1 LGAPR
6 HRAAMLLRAA
16 GVPAAA
22 GPPRALRSLRLA
34 TWRPRGLPGGAQ
46 RRNERHCG
54 IWLAGALTL
63 TALFAHL
70 PGSGCQIFR
79 SVPFVQHVDIH
90 CLCDNSGIPSVPGMR
105 PWEQSCLC
113 HVSRTHV
120 ELADAFYCSHR
131 AARTYASTV

>member
-1 LGAPR
+1 
-6 HRAAMLLRAA
+6 MLLRAA

-54 IWLAGALTL
+54 IWLAGALTQ

-70 PGSGCQIFR
+70 PGTGCQIFR
-79 SVPFVQHVDIH
+79 SARFVQHVDIH
-90 CLCDNSGIPSVPGMR
+90 CPCDNSGIPSVPGSSPACAMSAEHTLNWR
-105 PWEQSCLC
+105 M
-113 HVSRTHV
+113 H
-120 ELADAFYCSHR
+120 FYCSHR
-131 AARTYASTV
+131 AVRTYASTV